1 MIDVIIGDRGRR
13 LAGRLLAA
21 GVTALSVAACA
32 AFPEGES
39 TCADRGSGEA
49 SWPYCAPSEPGG
61 HSPADFPD
69 PTRG

>member
-1 MIDVIIGDRGRR
+1 MTEAFIRGLAR
-13 LAGRLLAA
+13 LRAGRLVAT
-21 GVTALSVAACA
+21 GVIAVSVSACI

-39 TCADRGSGEA
+39 TCADRNSGEA
-49 SWPYCAPSEPGG
+49 SWPYCAPAEPAG